1 MTSNVAM
8 VLVTSA
14 GSASDALN
22 SSTNIATCKP
32 KGYPSVKQPKRWTF
46 PEPRF
51 KRGAHGRIGLM
62 PVPMWWSFLSAFL
75 VLPSSI
81 DWSWLSMWCLSKSAH
96 VGFAWSAACER

>member
-75 VLPSSI
+75 VL
-81 DWSWLSMWCLSKSAH
+81 LLHRLVLAFH
-96 VGFAWSAACER
+96 VVFVEIGACGIRLVCRL